1 MPALPEEM
9 TKLHSSLH
17 LQRVVIVTPSAYG
30 TDNSAT
36 LYGMRARHPDARGVV
51 AIDDKTPAR
60 EIESMH
66 RAGVCGLRL
75 FLAAA
80 NTDPAVARER
90 FHWAASRALDL
101 DWHIQIFTRL
111 SIISALK
118 DLILGSPVPVV
129 IDHFGGARGALG
141 VSQPGFSDLLEV
153 VASGRAYVK
162 ISAPY
167 RFSQQAPDYGDMV
180 PLVRALIA
188 ARPDRILWGSDWPH
202 TAGDIPGKK
211 PTDIFPFID
220 IDDGRLLNLFA
231 AWVPGEALREQ
242 ILVDNPARLY
252 AF

>member
-1 MPALPEEM
+1 
-9 TKLHSSLH
+9 
-17 LQRVVIVTPSAYG
+17 
-30 TDNSAT
+30 
-36 LYGMRARHPDARGVV
+36 
-51 AIDDKTPAR
+51 
-60 EIESMH
+60 
-66 RAGVCGLRL
+66 
-75 FLAAA
+75 
-80 NTDPAVARER
+80 
-90 FHWAASRALDL
+90 
-101 DWHIQIFTRL
+101 
-111 SIISALK
+111 
-118 DLILGSPVPVV
+118 
-129 IDHFGGARGALG
+129 
-141 VSQPGFSDLLEV
+141 
-153 VASGRAYVK
+153 VK